1 MFKKAR
7 KELHKQLSQWT
18 FSLIT
23 RGITVPASCVVNDE
37 VTHYYTT
44 ADELAVSPN
53 KRTST
58 IWLKKK
64 ARWVGSRWF
73 GPIGLSEESSD
84 IPKAGEIVMG
94 EIMVVPG
101 SQKEFGR
108 QKCSM
113 ERQTYKWWMRS
124 GAPMYY
130 LALMVLKGTSETE
143 KSLRSTLKLPGDFDD
158 LWVLARIVLFNN
170 IQCVVDL
177 LQPGNGDKVKLH
189 TNPVKFIHDLSVFL
203 QDMSLLTEFQK
214 RAPATVIPPPGPP
227 GPPGPQEPPQ
237 QREKVFVGRKRRATV
252 AVEEE
257 EYNPEHPGYDFS
269 HRKPAGE
276 TSSPPTL
283 RHRPVPSYAPGTPPY
298 VPASPPYAPETPP
311 YAPETPPYVP
321 ASPPYYPPLCDM

>member
-23 RGITVPASCVVNDE
+23 RGITVPATCVVNDE

-73 GPIGLSEESSD
+73 GPISLCEESSD

-94 EIMVVPG
+94 EIMVVQG

-108 QKCSM
+108 QKVSM

-130 LALMVLKGTSETE
+130 LALMVLRGTSETE

-158 LWVLARIVLFNN
+158 LWILARIVLFNN

-177 LQPGNGDKVKLH
+177 LQPGNGDNVKLH
-189 TNPVKFIHDLSVFL
+189 SKPVKFIHDLSVFL
-203 QDMSLLTEFQK
+203 QDISLLTEFQK
-214 RAPATVIPPPGPP
+214 RVPSVVIP
-227 GPPGPQEPPQ
+227 EPKAPLSEP
-237 QREKVFVGRKRRATV
+237 RAFPTEAERTEKVFVGRKRRAAA
-252 AVEEE
+252 AVDME

-283 RHRPVPSYAPGTPPY
+283 RYRESYVPGTPPY
-298 VPASPPYAPETPP
+298 APDTPPYVSKTPPYAPVSPPYAPGT
-311 YAPETPPYVP
+311 
-321 ASPPYYPPLCDM
+321 PPYYPPLCDM